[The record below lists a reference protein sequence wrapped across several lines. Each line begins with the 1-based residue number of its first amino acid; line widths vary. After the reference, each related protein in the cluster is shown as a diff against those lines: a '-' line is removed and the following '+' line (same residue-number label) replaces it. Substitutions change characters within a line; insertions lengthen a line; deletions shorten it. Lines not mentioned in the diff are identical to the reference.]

1 MHRKAQVSL
10 VKIFKI
16 LLITIF
22 IVALAVPILGCGTES
37 DEAEPPETQI
47 VTVQRGDLTIDITA
61 AGNLALSHTEDLAF
75 DLFYQEGTVEE
86 VLVEEGDIVTEGH
99 ILASLDTEEWQDNLE
114 ELQDKLTAAERALTA
129 KEHALVQAEREV
141 IDAERTV
148 SDKEDA
154 VATAEHLV
162 TTKELAVS
170 QAQLNLETAEYN
182 LSQIEEV
189 KEAQDAVDDAEDNLR
204 LVKLMLMGDLGG
216 GLTIDFAYWSQL
228 KTLAEED
235 LVKVQEELQDILDEN
250 DISLSNDV
258 VLDVAAKQLLV
269 KQKQLALEDAQLAVA
284 DAEKAVDDAEY
295 DLEDAKL
302 DVEDAIHDV
311 EDANLDVKDA
321 RKALVD
327 AQEELEEANSKS
339 PIIVALFDGFITKVN
354 VEGGDEVLSGTV
366 AVQLADPSK
375 FEAAILVSEMDIL
388 QVKEGGEASVQ
399 VDAMPGLTLPAKVT
413 HISPT
418 ATIQSGV
425 VNYEIKVEVESL
437 EAVMQERQEMRQ
449 QAMQGVSSGEIPE
462 RLQQAIEAGQITQEE
477 AEEMMK
483 QRQQGLQSGQ
493 APTMMPEDFQLRE
506 GLTVTVSIL
515 VDEKT
520 DVLLVPN
527 SAITRREAQSYVQV
541 VPADGAPEERAI
553 QTGISDWQYTEVT
566 SGLSEGEQIVVPQG
580 TTATTTQQGPQ
591 GGIMIPG
598 IGRPH

>member
-1 MHRKAQVSL
+1 MNL
-10 VKIFKI
+10 VKILKI

-22 IVALAVPILGCGTES
+22 IVALAVPALGCGTES
-37 DEAEPPETQI
+37 DEAESPETQV

-86 VLVEEGDIVTEGH
+86 VLVEEGDIVTEGQV
-99 ILASLDTEEWQDNLE
+99 LASLDTEGWEDNLE
-114 ELQDKLTAAERALTA
+114 ELQDKLTAAERALTT

-148 SDKEDA
+148 TDKEDA

-170 QAQLNLETAEYN
+170 QAQLNLDTAEYN
-182 LSQIEEV
+182 LSQIDEV

-204 LVKLMLMGDLGG
+204 LVKMVLMGELGG
-216 GLTIDFAYWSQL
+216 GLQGDFAYWWEL
-228 KTLAEED
+228 KALAEDD
-235 LVKVQEELQDILDEN
+235 LVKVQEELQEILEDS
-250 DISLSNDV
+250 SLTLSSDV
-258 VLDVAAKQLLV
+258 ALDVAAKQLLV
-269 KQKQLALEDAQLAVA
+269 KQKQLALEDAQLAVD
-284 DAEKAVDDAEY
+284 DAEKAVDDAKYNLKE
-295 DLEDAKL
+295 AKL

-399 VDAMPGLTLPAKVT
+399 VDAMSGLTLPAKVT

-437 EAVMQERQEMRQ
+437 EAVMQERQETRQ
-449 QAMQGVSSGEIPE
+449 EAMQNITSGELPDK
-462 RLQQAIEAGQITQEE
+462 LKQAIEAGQITQEQ

-483 QRQQGLQSGQ
+483 QQQQGLQSGQ

-515 VDEKT
+515 VDERT

-527 SAITRREAQSYVQV
+527 SAITRREGQTYVQV

-566 SGLSEGEQIVVPQG
+566 SGLSEGEQVVVM
-580 TTATTTQQGPQ
+580 TTAAPNSTNSAPRGMPIFGP
-591 GGIMIPG
+591 
-598 IGRPH
+598 PHG

>member
-1 MHRKAQVSL
+1 MKRNIAIML
-10 VKIFKI
+10 TII
-16 LLITIF
+16 LLT
-22 IVALAVPILGCGTES
+22 ALAVPLVGCGSEPG
-37 DEAEPPETQI
+37 EAEEIETQI

-86 VLVEEGDIVTEGH
+86 VLVEEGDIVTEGQV
-99 ILASLDTEEWQDNLE
+99 LASLDTEEWEDNLE
-114 ELQDKLTAAERALTA
+114 DLRDELTTAERALTA
-129 KEHALVQAEREV
+129 KEHASVQAERKV

-148 SDKEDA
+148 TDKEDA

-182 LSQIEEV
+182 LGQIEDV
-189 KEAQDAVDDAEDNLR
+189 KEAQDNIDDAEDKLK
-204 LVKLMLMGDLGG
+204 LVKMVLLGDLGG
-216 GLTIDFAYWSQL
+216 GLQVDFTYWWDL
-228 KTLAEED
+228 KLDAEED
-235 LVKVQEELQDILDEN
+235 LAYAKQELQDILDEN
-250 DISLSNDV
+250 DISLSSDV

-269 KQKQLALEDAQLAVA
+269 KQKQLALEDAQLAVE

-295 DLEDAKL
+295 NLEDARL
-302 DVEDAIHDV
+302 DVEDAIYDV

-321 RKALVD
+321 RKALLD
-327 AQEELEEANSKS
+327 AQDELEEANSKS
-339 PIIVALFDGFITKVN
+339 PIIAAPFDGFITEVN

-399 VDAMPGLTLPAKVT
+399 VDAMSGLTLPAKVT

-437 EAVMQERQEMRQ
+437 EAVTQEQQEMRQ
-449 QAMQGVSSGEIPE
+449 KAMQNITSGE
-462 RLQQAIEAGQITQEE
+462 LSDKLKQAIEAGQITQEE

-483 QRQQGLQSGQ
+483 QKQQGLQSGQ

-515 VDEKT
+515 VDEKK

-541 VPADGAPEERAI
+541 VPADGTPEERAI

-566 SGLSEGEQIVVPQG
+566 GGLSEGEKVVVM
-580 TTATTTQQGPQ
+580 TTAAPNSASSAPKGMPIFGP
-591 GGIMIPG
+591 
-598 IGRPH
+598 PHK